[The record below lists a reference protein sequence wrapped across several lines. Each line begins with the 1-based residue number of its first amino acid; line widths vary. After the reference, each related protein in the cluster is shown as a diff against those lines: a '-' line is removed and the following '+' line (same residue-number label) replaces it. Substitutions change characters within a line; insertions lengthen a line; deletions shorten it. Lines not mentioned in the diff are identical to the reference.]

1 MPTRQDDMKNIKEG
15 SYIVIDDEPCTV
27 KKRSSSSP
35 GKHGSTKIRVVTEG
49 IIDGDRREMV
59 KPSDETVEVPIID
72 KKTGQV
78 LSVSGN
84 GVQLMDMESYD
95 TFEMAIPDDFDEDLN
110 EGDEVEYWKVM
121 GDKILKEKK

>member
-15 SYIVIDDEPCTV
+15 SYIVIDGEPCV
-27 KKRSSSSP
+27 VNKRSSSSP

-49 IIDGDRREMV
+49 ILDGKRREMV
-59 KPSDETVEVPIID
+59 KPSDEKVEVPIID

-95 TFEMAIPDDFDEDLN
+95 TFEMAVPDDFDEELN
-110 EGDEVEYWKVM
+110 EGDEVEYWEVM
-121 GDKILKEKK
+121 GDKLLKQKK